1 MSDKSENCPVCLK
14 KMKEHTVLD
23 MVNCRHKLIENKDD
37 TKKTSFDK
45 NQEALKVING
55 LFELSQKDLEEYE
68 KKDPDDLTIK
78 VILQYQPYF
87 QDLSTKQKQLLEKL
101 RDILV

>member
-14 KMKEHTVLD
+14 EMKEHTVLD
-23 MVNCRHKLIENKDD
+23 MVNCSQKL
-37 TKKTSFDK
+37 
-45 NQEALKVING
+45 ING

-78 VILQYQPYF
+78 AILQYNRHY
-87 QDLSTKQKQLLEKL
+87 QKTYS
-101 RDILV
+101 VV